1 MRTLK
6 KVLALSLVFAMA
18 FTLMAGA
25 AYKDEDSINSSLRDD
40 ITLLEALG
48 VFQGDENGNFNP
60 EKNVTRAEAAKMI
73 YVLKNNGVDDGAVAF
88 QGVSKY
94 SDVTTGFWAE
104 GYINYC
110 TNLGIMAGWSEN
122 GVQKFDPNGNVTGV
136 ELTKMLLC
144 LVGYRADVQGYT
156 NNNAWQA
163 NVLLDGANSGI
174 TTTYEPSVYS
184 PAPRQWTARLL
195 VNALNAPFVTYNRG
209 EIMYGTIADPTMSYA
224 EQYLGLDTVV
234 GVLTSTNNN
243 KLGTDLKSIESSLND
258 SEYSYVVT
266 GTDKDGNEVG
276 RSFKVDV
283 DDALLGRQV
292 KVYYKNDNKVNEED
306 NKVYA
311 VLPYDKDIKVVDTT
325 VDAVE
330 YASNSGY
337 KKVTVDGLGTK
348 TYSNQKI
355 DVYMN
360 NVLYAKDATID
371 TLRDFLDVNSSLPVT
386 LVADKDGYINT
397 VLIHELSAYGRVDKH
412 DADKSTLSFKE
423 LSTFVGGNKLVD
435 ENGDALTFSNTSD
448 NKDNYSKYL
457 NVVDTVEDGDVVK
470 ITANTTSGELVYDI
484 TLADTV
490 SGTPS
495 KYTLDSAGTAYDKMT
510 IDGTEYKMAV
520 SSMALKDYSWSTDKS
535 VASDTTFYTDG
546 KYVIYSEGGTENVSV
561 DNLAYVIKS
570 QKYTGL
576 DGDTYKVRVLL
587 SNGQQGD
594 YTVANT
600 YDAKGDKTEDVTP
613 SIFAD
618 GSVVSYSLS
627 NDRITLKALKDGNNV
642 DFGTAT
648 QVFDSSKN
656 EVSVTGATNIQAAN
670 HRDSYRTTADT
681 YFFVKAKKSSDSN
694 DYKYSVVKASEIEGT
709 KTSVKG
715 TDFAVKTVNGIPSIL
730 FGTLEMDT
738 VFTSEDS
745 DYVFANNSATFGQD
759 GDNWVVSMD
768 VLSLD
773 DNGEEV
779 TTTLTKSFD
788 DRSSAE
794 EATSEWN
801 DLKGNVVTYTTGSD
815 GMVEEISMVKINSTK
830 PLAEGWNLVTVKGW
844 DGTSAYLN
852 VGSTDSYANIDK
864 DVKIIS
870 VDGNADS
877 TSAPA
882 WVGAADDVEETYQKE
897 DGSYGKPSALVFI
910 KTVDGNPTV
919 TDIFFDEA
927 GESLEEIAQ

>member
-209 EIMYGTIADPTMSYA
+209 EIMYGIIADPNRSYA

-266 GTDKDGNEVG
+266 GTDTDGNEVG

-325 VDAVE
+325 VDAVD
-330 YASNSGY
+330 YDSNNA

-348 TYSNQKI
+348 TYGNQKI

-371 TLRDFLDVNSSLPVT
+371 QLKDFLDVKSSLPVT

-412 DADKSTLSFKE
+412 DADKNTLTFKE

-457 NVVDTVEDGDVVK
+457 NVIDTVEDGDVVK

-495 KYTLDSAGTAYDKMT
+495 KYTLNSAGDAYDKMT

-520 SSMALKDYSWSTDKS
+520 SSMALKDYSWGINTS

-561 DNLAYVIKS
+561 DNLAYVIDN
-570 QKYTGL
+570 QEYTGL
-576 DGDTYKVRVLL
+576 GDNTWKVRVLL

-600 YDAKGDKTEDVTP
+600 YGADGKKTEKVDS
-613 SIFAD
+613 SIFAV

-648 QVFDSSKN
+648 QTFNSTKN
-656 EVSVTGATNIQAAN
+656 EVSVTGTSGIESAN
-670 HRDSYRTTADT
+670 NRTSYRTTADT
-681 YFFVKAKKSSDSN
+681 YFFVKALKSAGSS
-694 DYKYSVVKASEIEGT
+694 DYKYSVVKASEIEGN
-709 KTSVKG
+709 KVSVKSNA
-715 TDFAVKTVNGIPSIL
+715 FAVKTVNGIPSIL
-730 FGTLEMDT
+730 FGTLELNS

-794 EATSEWN
+794 AETSDWN
-801 DLKGNVVTYTTGSD
+801 ALKGNVVTYTTGSD
-815 GMVEEISMVKINSTK
+815 GTVEDISAVTINEDAALK
-830 PLAEGWNLVTVKGW
+830 DGWNLVTVKGW

-852 VGSTDSYANIDK
+852 VGSADSYANIDK

-882 WVGAADDVEETYQKE
+882 WVGAADDVEETYQDE
-897 DGSYGKPSALVFI
+897 DGTYGAASALVFI
-910 KTVDGNPTV
+910 KTVDGNMTV

-927 GESLEEIAQ
+927 GESLAKIAE

>member
-209 EIMYGTIADPTMSYA
+209 EIMYGTMNDPNRSYA

-234 GVLTSTNNN
+234 GVLTATNSN

-258 SEYSYVVT
+258 SEYSRIMT
-266 GTDKDGNEVG
+266 GVDSNGQPVN

-311 VLPYDKDIKVVDTT
+311 VLPYDKDIKVVETT
-325 VDAVE
+325 VDAVD
-330 YASNSGY
+330 YDSNNA

-360 NVLYAKDATID
+360 NVLYAEDRTID
-371 TLRDFLDVNSSLPVT
+371 QLKEFLDVNSNLPVT
-386 LVADKDGYINT
+386 LVADNDGYINT
-397 VLIHELSAYGRVDKH
+397 VLIHELSGYAIVDKH
-412 DADKSTLSFKE
+412 DADKNTLSFDK
-423 LSTFVGGNKLVD
+423 LSTYVGKNLVD
-435 ENGDALTFSNTSD
+435 EKGDKLTFNNTSD

-457 NVVDTVEDGDVVK
+457 NVIDTVEDGDVVK

-484 TLADTV
+484 TLAETV

-495 KYTLDSAGTAYDKMT
+495 GYTLDKSGANIDKLTVNGNEYKKAVGAMA
-510 IDGTEYKMAV
+510 IDGYTW
-520 SSMALKDYSWSTDKS
+520 SKDDS
-535 VASDTTFYTDG
+535 VTTDTTFYTDG
-546 KYVIYSEGGTENVSV
+546 KYVIYSEGGSGSVSV
-561 DNLAYVIKS
+561 SNLAYLIGWR
-570 QKYTGL
+570 QTEKYGEKT
-576 DGDTYKVRVLL
+576 TYAKVLL
-587 SNGQQGD
+587 SDGTIGEYEVDATYSIVTGD
-594 YTVANT
+594 TNKLVKDKSINEKLLGNQAGSNTVLA
-600 YDAKGDKTEDVTP
+600 
-613 SIFAD
+613 
-618 GSVVSYSLS
+618 YSLS
-627 NDRITLKALKDGNNV
+627 GDKIILKELLGDDDTK
-642 DFGTAT
+642 FAT
-648 QVFDSSKN
+648 GKTEFKDSSNTVVVGN
-656 EVSVTGATNIQAAN
+656 EE
-670 HRDSYRTTADT
+670 YRVNDDT
-681 YFFVKAKKSSDSN
+681 YFFVKTQEEGKKAE
-694 DYKYSVVKASEIEGT
+694 YEVVKASELSRDQ
-709 KTSVKG
+709 TSQAAS
-715 TDFAVKTVNGIPSIL
+715 TSYATKTVNNIPTFM
-730 FGTLEMDT
+730 FGVLDLNEAIKAKGA
-738 VFTSEDS
+738 
-745 DYVFANNSATFGQD
+745 DYVFAANSARVESAENDEWNAVIT
-759 GDNWVVSMD
+759 
-768 VLSLD
+768 VLD
-773 DNGEEV
+773 ENGEEV
-779 TTTLTKSFD
+779 TLTKSHSD
-788 DRSSAE
+788 QASAQTT
-794 EATSEWN
+794 ANDWN
-801 DLKGNVVTYTTGSD
+801 ALKGQVVTYTTNADGEVDDFEAVENAQSTDKLDNDKWNQVTVIGWSD
-815 GMVEEISMVKINSTK
+815 GSAYVQ
-830 PLAEGWNLVTVKGW
+830 LA
-844 DGTSAYLN
+844 DGTTLKN
-852 VGSTDSYANIDK
+852 VKY
-864 DVKIIS
+864 
-870 VDGNADS
+870 
-877 TSAPA
+877 
-882 WVGAADDVEETYQKE
+882 ADDVKMFGIDCSEDPAQWDGVASDVEEAVKGE
-897 DGSYGKPSALVFI
+897 DGKY
-910 KTVDGNPTV
+910 TVNAYAYVELDGTTQV
-919 TDIFFDEA
+919 ITDIFFDVNGGNAA
-927 GESLEEIAQ
+927 GLWS

>member
-110 TNLGIMAGWSEN
+110 TNLGIMSGWTEN

-156 NNNAWQA
+156 NNNSWQA

-325 VDAVE
+325 VDAVD
-330 YASNSGY
+330 YDSNNA

-360 NVLYAKDATID
+360 NVLYAEDATID
-371 TLRDFLDVNSSLPVT
+371 QLKDFLDVKSSLPVT

-412 DADKSTLSFKE
+412 DADKSALSFKE

-448 NKDNYSKYL
+448 NEDNYSKYL

-495 KYTLDSAGTAYDKMT
+495 KYTLNSAGDAYDKMT

-520 SSMALKDYSWSTDKS
+520 SSMALKDYSWGISTS

-561 DNLAYVIKS
+561 DNLAYVIDN
-570 QKYTGL
+570 QEYTGL
-576 DGDTYKVRVLL
+576 GDNKWKVRVLL

-600 YDAKGDKTEDVTP
+600 YGADGKKTEKVDS
-613 SIFAD
+613 SIFAV

-627 NDRITLKALKDGNNV
+627 NDRITLKALKNGNDVTFAEGKLTFN
-642 DFGTAT
+642 
-648 QVFDSSKN
+648 SNSN
-656 EVSVTGATNIQAAN
+656 EVSVDGTGT
-670 HRDSYRTTADT
+670 YRTTADT
-681 YFFVKAKKSSDSN
+681 YFFVKALKSAGSS

-709 KTSVKG
+709 KASTTT
-715 TDFAVKTVNGIPSIL
+715 TDYATKTVNGIPSIL
-730 FGTLEMDT
+730 FGTLELNT
-738 VFTSEDS
+738 VFTSENS

-794 EATSEWN
+794 AETSDWN
-801 DLKGNVVTYTTGSD
+801 ALKGNVITYTTGSD
-815 GMVEEISMVKINSTK
+815 GTVEDISAVTINK
-830 PLAEGWNLVTVKGW
+830 DAALKDGWNLVTVKGW

-882 WVGAADDVEETYQKE
+882 WVGAADDVEETYQDE
-897 DGSYGKPSALVFI
+897 DGAYGAASALVFI
-910 KTVDGNPTV
+910 KTVNGNMTV

-927 GESLEEIAQ
+927 GESLAKIAE

>member
-110 TNLGIMAGWSEN
+110 TNLGIMSGWTEN

-156 NNNAWQA
+156 NNNSWQA

-266 GTDKDGNEVG
+266 GTDKDGKEVG

-325 VDAVE
+325 VDAVD
-330 YASNSGY
+330 YDSNNA

-360 NVLYAKDATID
+360 NVLYAEDATID
-371 TLRDFLDVNSSLPVT
+371 QLKDFLDVKSSLPVT

-495 KYTLDSAGTAYDKMT
+495 KYTLNSAGDAYDKMT

-520 SSMALKDYSWSTDKS
+520 SSMALKDYSWGINTS

-561 DNLAYVIKS
+561 DNLAYVIDN
-570 QKYTGL
+570 QEYTGL
-576 DGDTYKVRVLL
+576 GDNTWKVRVLL

-600 YDAKGDKTEDVTP
+600 YGADGKKTEKVDS
-613 SIFAD
+613 SIFAV

-627 NDRITLKALKDGNNV
+627 NDRITLKALKNGNDVTFAEGKLTFN
-642 DFGTAT
+642 
-648 QVFDSSKN
+648 SNSN
-656 EVSVTGATNIQAAN
+656 EVSVGGTGT
-670 HRDSYRTTADT
+670 YRTTADT
-681 YFFVKAKKSSDSN
+681 YFFVKALKSAGSS

-709 KTSVKG
+709 KASTTT
-715 TDFAVKTVNGIPSIL
+715 TDYATKTVNGIPSIL
-730 FGTLEMDT
+730 FGTLELNT

-794 EATSEWN
+794 AETSDWN
-801 DLKGNVVTYTTGSD
+801 ALKGNVVTYTTGSD
-815 GMVEEISMVKINSTK
+815 GTVEDISAVTINK
-830 PLAEGWNLVTVKGW
+830 DAALKDGWNLVTVKGW

-882 WVGAADDVEETYQKE
+882 WVGAADDVEETYQDE
-897 DGSYGKPSALVFI
+897 DGTYGAASALVFI
-910 KTVDGNPTV
+910 KTVDGNMTV

-927 GESLEEIAQ
+927 GESLAKIAE

>member
-209 EIMYGTIADPTMSYA
+209 EIMYGTIADPNRSYA
-224 EQYLGLDTVV
+224 EQYLGLTTVV
-234 GVLTSTNNN
+234 GILTSTNSN

-266 GTDKDGNEVG
+266 GTDDKGNEVG

-292 KVYYKNDNKVNEED
+292 KVYYKDENKVNEED

-330 YASNSGY
+330 YDSNNA

-348 TYSNQKI
+348 TYGSQEI

-360 NVLYAKDATID
+360 NVLYAENKTID
-371 TLRDFLDVNSSLPVT
+371 QLKEFLDVNSNLPVT

-412 DADKSTLSFKE
+412 DADKNTLSFKE
-423 LSTFVGGNKLVD
+423 LSTFIGGNKLVD

-495 KYTLDSAGTAYDKMT
+495 KYTLNSAGDAYDKMT

-520 SSMALKDYSWSTDKS
+520 SSMALKDYSWSTDSS

-561 DNLAYVIKS
+561 DNLAYVIDN
-570 QKYTGL
+570 QEYTGL
-576 DGDTYKVRVLL
+576 GDNTWKVRVLL

-600 YDAKGDKTEDVTP
+600 YDTNGDKTEKVDS
-613 SIFAD
+613 SIFAI

-627 NDRITLKALKDGNNV
+627 NDRITLKALKDGNDVTFAEGKLTFN
-642 DFGTAT
+642 
-648 QVFDSSKN
+648 SNSN
-656 EVSVTGATNIQAAN
+656 EVSVDGAGT
-670 HRDSYRTTADT
+670 YRTTADT
-681 YFFVKAKKSSDSN
+681 YFFVKALKSAGSS

-709 KTSVKG
+709 KASTTT
-715 TDFAVKTVNGIPSIL
+715 TDYATKTVNGIPSIL
-730 FGTLEMDT
+730 FGTLELNT

-794 EATSEWN
+794 VETSDWN
-801 DLKGNVVTYTTGSD
+801 ALKGNVVTYTTGSD
-815 GMVEEISMVKINSTK
+815 GTVEDISAVTINK
-830 PLAEGWNLVTVKGW
+830 DAALKDGWNLVTVKGW

-852 VGSTDSYANIDK
+852 VGNTDSYANIDK

-877 TSAPA
+877 TSVPA
-882 WVGAADDVEETYQKE
+882 WVGAADDVEETYQDE
-897 DGSYGKPSALVFI
+897 DGTYGAASALVFI
-910 KTVDGNPTV
+910 KTVDGNMTV

-927 GESLEEIAQ
+927 GESLAKIAE

>member
-209 EIMYGTIADPTMSYA
+209 EIMYGIIADPNRSYA

-266 GTDKDGNEVG
+266 GTDTDGNEVG

-325 VDAVE
+325 VDAVD
-330 YASNSGY
+330 YDSNNA

-348 TYSNQKI
+348 TYGNQKI

-371 TLRDFLDVNSSLPVT
+371 QLKDFLDVKSSLPVT

-412 DADKSTLSFKE
+412 DADKNTLTFKE

-457 NVVDTVEDGDVVK
+457 NVIDTVEDGDVVK

-495 KYTLDSAGTAYDKMT
+495 KYTLNSAGDAYDKMT

-520 SSMALKDYSWSTDKS
+520 SSMALKDYSWGINTS

-561 DNLAYVIKS
+561 DNLAYVIDN
-570 QKYTGL
+570 QEYTGL
-576 DGDTYKVRVLL
+576 GDNTWKVRVLL

-600 YDAKGDKTEDVTP
+600 YGADGKKTEKVDS
-613 SIFAD
+613 SIFAV

-648 QVFDSSKN
+648 QTFNSTKN
-656 EVSVTGATNIQAAN
+656 EVSVTGTSGIESAN
-670 HRDSYRTTADT
+670 NRTSYRTTADT
-681 YFFVKAKKSSDSN
+681 YFFVKALKSAGSS
-694 DYKYSVVKASEIEGT
+694 DYKYSVVKASEIEGN
-709 KTSVKG
+709 KVSVKSNA
-715 TDFAVKTVNGIPSIL
+715 FAVKTVNGIPSIL
-730 FGTLEMDT
+730 FGTLELNS

-794 EATSEWN
+794 AETSDWN
-801 DLKGNVVTYTTGSD
+801 ALKGNVVTYTTGSD
-815 GMVEEISMVKINSTK
+815 GTVEDISAVTINK
-830 PLAEGWNLVTVKGW
+830 DAALKDGWNLVTVKGW

-852 VGSTDSYANIDK
+852 VGSADSYANIDK

-882 WVGAADDVEETYQKE
+882 WVGAADDVEETYQDE
-897 DGSYGKPSALVFI
+897 DGTYGAASALVFI
-910 KTVDGNPTV
+910 KTVDGNMTV

-927 GESLEEIAQ
+927 GESLAKIAE

>member
-174 TTTYEPSVYS
+174 TTTYEPSVYA

-325 VDAVE
+325 VDAVD
-330 YASNSGY
+330 YDSNNA

-360 NVLYAKDATID
+360 NVLYAEDATID
-371 TLRDFLDVNSSLPVT
+371 QLKDFLDVKSSLPVT

-412 DADKSTLSFKE
+412 DADKNTLSFKE

-495 KYTLDSAGTAYDKMT
+495 KYTLNSAGDAYDKMT

-561 DNLAYVIKS
+561 DNLAYVIDN
-570 QKYTGL
+570 QEYTGL
-576 DGDTYKVRVLL
+576 GDNTWKVRVLL

-600 YDAKGDKTEDVTP
+600 YDANGDKTEKVDS
-613 SIFAD
+613 SIFAI

-648 QVFDSSKN
+648 QTFNSTKN
-656 EVSVTGATNIQAAN
+656 EVSVTGTSGIESAN
-670 HRDSYRTTADT
+670 NRVSYRTTADT
-681 YFFVKAKKSSDSN
+681 YFFVKALKSAGSS

-730 FGTLEMDT
+730 FGTLELNT

-794 EATSEWN
+794 AETSDWN
-801 DLKGNVVTYTTGSD
+801 ALKGNVVTYTTGSD
-815 GMVEEISMVKINSTK
+815 GTVEDISAVTINK
-830 PLAEGWNLVTVKGW
+830 DAALKDGWNLVTVKGW

-882 WVGAADDVEETYQKE
+882 WVGAADDVEETYQDE
-897 DGSYGKPSALVFI
+897 DGTYGAASALVFI
-910 KTVDGNPTV
+910 KTVDGNMTV

-927 GESLEEIAQ
+927 GESLAKIAE

>member
-266 GTDKDGNEVG
+266 GTDKDGKEVG

-325 VDAVE
+325 VDAVN
-330 YASNSGY
+330 YDSNNA

-348 TYSNQKI
+348 TYGSQEI

-360 NVLYAKDATID
+360 NVLYAQNKTID
-371 TLRDFLDVNSSLPVT
+371 KLKEFLDVNSNLPVT

-412 DADKSTLSFKE
+412 DADKNTLSFKE

-495 KYTLDSAGTAYDKMT
+495 KYTLNSAGDAYDKMT

-520 SSMALKDYSWSTDKS
+520 SSMALKDYSWGINTS

-561 DNLAYVIKS
+561 DNLAYVIDN
-570 QKYTGL
+570 QEYTGL
-576 DGDTYKVRVLL
+576 GDNTWKVRVLL

-600 YDAKGDKTEDVTP
+600 YGADGKKTEKVDS
-613 SIFAD
+613 SIFAV

-627 NDRITLKALKDGNNV
+627 NDRITLKALKNGNDVTFAEGKLTFN
-642 DFGTAT
+642 
-648 QVFDSSKN
+648 SNSN
-656 EVSVTGATNIQAAN
+656 EVSVDGTGT
-670 HRDSYRTTADT
+670 YRTTADT
-681 YFFVKAKKSSDSN
+681 YFFVKALKSAGSS

-709 KTSVKG
+709 KASTTT
-715 TDFAVKTVNGIPSIL
+715 TDYATKTVNGIPSIL
-730 FGTLEMDT
+730 FGTLELNT

-794 EATSEWN
+794 AETSDWN
-801 DLKGNVVTYTTGSD
+801 ALKGNVVTYTTGSD
-815 GMVEEISMVKINSTK
+815 GTVEDISAVTINK
-830 PLAEGWNLVTVKGW
+830 DAALKDGWNLVTVKGW

-882 WVGAADDVEETYQKE
+882 WVGAADGVEETYQDE
-897 DGSYGKPSALVFI
+897 DGIYGAASALVFI
-910 KTVDGNPTV
+910 KTVDGNMTV

-927 GESLEEIAQ
+927 GESLAKIAE

>member
-325 VDAVE
+325 VDAVN
-330 YASNSGY
+330 YDSNNA

-348 TYSNQKI
+348 TYGSQEI

-360 NVLYAKDATID
+360 NVLYAQNKTID
-371 TLRDFLDVNSSLPVT
+371 NLKEFLDVNSNLPVT

-412 DADKSTLSFKE
+412 DADKNTLSFKE

-495 KYTLDSAGTAYDKMT
+495 KYTLNSAGDAYDKMT

-520 SSMALKDYSWSTDKS
+520 SSMALKDYSWGINTS

-570 QKYTGL
+570 QQYTGL

-600 YDAKGDKTEDVTP
+600 YGADGKKTEDVTP
-613 SIFAD
+613 SIFAN

-648 QVFDSSKN
+648 QSFDSSKN
-656 EVSVTGATNIQAAN
+656 EVSVTGTSDIESAN
-670 HRDSYRTTADT
+670 VRTSYRTTADT
-681 YFFVKAKKSSDSN
+681 YFFVKALKSTGSD

-730 FGTLEMDT
+730 FGTLELNT

-745 DYVFANNSATFGQD
+745 DYVFVNNSATFGQD

-794 EATSEWN
+794 AETSAWN

-815 GMVEEISMVKINSTK
+815 GTVEDISAVTINK
-830 PLAEGWNLVTVKGW
+830 DAALKDGWNLVTVKGW

-852 VGSTDSYANIDK
+852 VGNTDSYANIDK

-870 VDGNADS
+870 VDGKAGS

-882 WVGAADDVEETYQKE
+882 WVGVADDVEETYQDE
-897 DGSYGKPSALVFI
+897 DGTYGAASALVFI
-910 KTVDGNPTV
+910 KTVDDNMTV

-927 GESLEEIAQ
+927 GESLENITK